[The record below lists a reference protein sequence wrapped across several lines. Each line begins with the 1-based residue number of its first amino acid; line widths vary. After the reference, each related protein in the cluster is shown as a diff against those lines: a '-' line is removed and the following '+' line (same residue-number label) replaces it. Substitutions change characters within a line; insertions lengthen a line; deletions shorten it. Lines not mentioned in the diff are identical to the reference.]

1 MSWRSLLYL
10 LKWYRTFYLVEV
22 GEGTG
27 GVEKNAVWEGGGGGG
42 GGGVVVKENA
52 KTKIA
57 RTNQTKTKIC
67 TPRSYIKRVWMGI
80 IKQKE
85 YDVDWTRKN
94 ILHRKFPV
102 RHILPSPQDQMNH
115 P

>member
-42 GGGVVVKENA
+42 GGERKRQN
-52 KTKIA
+52 KN
-57 RTNQTKTKIC
+57 RTNEPDENKNLHAEKL
-67 TPRSYIKRVWMGI
+67 Y
-80 IKQKE
+80 QKSVNGN
-85 YDVDWTRKN
+85 Y
-94 ILHRKFPV
+94 
-102 RHILPSPQDQMNH
+102 
-115 P
+115 